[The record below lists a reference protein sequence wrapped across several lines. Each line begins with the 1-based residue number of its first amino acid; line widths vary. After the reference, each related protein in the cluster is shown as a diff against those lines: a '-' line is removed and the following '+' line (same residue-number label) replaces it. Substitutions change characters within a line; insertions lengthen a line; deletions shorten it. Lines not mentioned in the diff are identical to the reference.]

1 MSNSDLN
8 EIISPQGQI
17 TLENL
22 KTVDKPEEVTFHEK
36 YYQNIEL
43 NKNIKLTPSIS
54 AGTGIET
61 SKDLQNRYSQ

>member
-8 EIISPQGQI
+8 EIISPQQV
-17 TLENL
+17 TSENL
-22 KTVDKPEEVTFHEK
+22 KTIEKPEEVTFQEK
-36 YYQNIEL
+36 YYQNIPL
-43 NKNIKLTPSIS
+43 NKNNKLTPSIS